1 MHWSNPCETKYR
13 AREYERKNLME
24 HVSQHPRAHP
34 YRFLRAGE
42 VLAHSLK
49 MRLVFDLVVPQP
61 HQQSLDVV
69 LPNPDFQT
77 SGML

>member
-1 MHWSNPCETKYR
+1 
-13 AREYERKNLME
+13 ME
-24 HVSQHPRAHP
+24 HVSQYPRAHS

-49 MRLVFDLVVPQP
+49 VRLVFDLVVPRP

-69 LPNPDFQT
+69 LPNPDFQI
-77 SGML
+77 SGVL